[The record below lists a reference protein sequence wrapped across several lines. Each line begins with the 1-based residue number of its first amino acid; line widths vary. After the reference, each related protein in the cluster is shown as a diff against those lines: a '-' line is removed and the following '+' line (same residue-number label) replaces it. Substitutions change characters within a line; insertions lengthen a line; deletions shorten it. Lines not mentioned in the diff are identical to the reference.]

1 MSSVALS
8 PSGWTLRFK
17 NHKTTTLLHVDPL
30 QLWSSVKADL
40 LHALKE
46 THPDGRLASGTEI
59 PSDPEDIILAKA
71 KDFHDLTIGWERISA
86 GDVGALAI
94 TNSKK
99 KRVNIEDC
107 PKGAGLKD
115 GHALVYKF
123 RADDEDMDEGLDL
136 DDEDEHWDVIVPTY
150 EEMEGGLPLL
160 PVVAD

>member
-1 MSSVALS
+1 MSSVAIS

-17 NHKTTTLLHVDPL
+17 HHKSTTLLHVDPL
-30 QLWSSVKADL
+30 QSWASIKADL

-46 THPDGRLASGTEI
+46 THPDGRLSSGTEI
-59 PSDPEDIILAKA
+59 PTNPEDIILAKA
-71 KDFHDLTIGWERISA
+71 KDFHDLSRGWERISV
-86 GDVGALAI
+86 GDAGALEIAS
-94 TNSKK
+94 TKK

-115 GHALVYKF
+115 NYALVYKF
-123 RADDEDMDEGLDL
+123 RADDEDMDEGLGL
-136 DDEDEHWDVIVPTY
+136 DDEEEHWDVIVPTY